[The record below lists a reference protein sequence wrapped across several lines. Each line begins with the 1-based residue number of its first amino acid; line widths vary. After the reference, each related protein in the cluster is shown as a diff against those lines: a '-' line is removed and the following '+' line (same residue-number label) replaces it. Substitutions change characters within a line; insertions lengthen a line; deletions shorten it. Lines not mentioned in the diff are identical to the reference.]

1 MTRNPSNYSTRGGPK
16 PKPTMS
22 INILVIEDESIV
34 RKDIEQTLEK
44 IGYNVIGAADNG
56 EDAIDLAVRF
66 RPDVILMDIML
77 KGDMNGIAAAEEI
90 KRTLDV
96 PIIFLTAYADRSTLG
111 EAKLAE
117 PHGYVLKPFKD
128 VDLQTSIEMA
138 IHKFSKEQEARL
150 ENEFLRNMAEHKET
164 AEYLFV
170 KNRSRLMKIDHKDLL
185 FIEALKDYVVV
196 HTPEQSFTIHSTM
209 KDVENKLN
217 ERRFMR
223 VHRSYIVNL
232 DAIHSIKYSMIQVR
246 DMEKEIPI
254 GGSYKDLLASRIN
267 LL

>member
-1 MTRNPSNYSTRGGPK
+1 
-16 PKPTMS
+16 MS
-22 INILVIEDESIV
+22 INILVTEDESIV

-44 IGYNVIGAADNG
+44 IGYNVVATADNG
-56 EDAIDLAVRF
+56 EDAIDLAVRH
-66 RPDVILMDIML
+66 RPDVVLMDIML

-117 PHGYVLKPFKD
+117 PHGYILKPFKD

-138 IHKFSKEQEARL
+138 LHKFAKEQEARL

-170 KNRSRLMKIDHKDLL
+170 KNRSRLMKIDYDELL
-185 FIEALKDYVVV
+185 FIEALKAYVVV

-232 DAIHSIKYSMIQVR
+232 DAIHSIKYSMIQVKG
-246 DMEKEIPI
+246 MEKEIPI
-254 GGSYKDLLASRIN
+254 GGSYKDILASRIN

>member
-1 MTRNPSNYSTRGGPK
+1 
-16 PKPTMS
+16 
-22 INILVIEDESIV
+22 
-34 RKDIEQTLEK
+34 
-44 IGYNVIGAADNG
+44 
-56 EDAIDLAVRF
+56 
-66 RPDVILMDIML
+66 
-77 KGDMNGIAAAEEI
+77 
-90 KRTLDV
+90 
-96 PIIFLTAYADRSTLG
+96 
-111 EAKLAE
+111 
-117 PHGYVLKPFKD
+117 
-128 VDLQTSIEMA
+128 
-138 IHKFSKEQEARL
+138 
-150 ENEFLRNMAEHKET
+150 
-164 AEYLFV
+164 
-170 KNRSRLMKIDHKDLL
+170 MKIDHNDLL

-209 KDVENKLN
+209 KDVENKLS

>member
-1 MTRNPSNYSTRGGPK
+1 MA
-16 PKPTMS
+16 
-22 INILVIEDESIV
+22 INILVTEDEVIV
-34 RKDIEQTLEK
+34 RKDIERCLTNL
-44 IGYNVIGAADNG
+44 GYNVVASADNG
-56 EDAIDLAVRF
+56 EDAIDLALKHK
-66 RPDVILMDIML
+66 PDLALMDIMI

-90 KRTLDV
+90 KRNIDIPV
-96 PIIFLTAYADRSTLG
+96 VFLTAYADENTLS
-111 EAKLAE
+111 EAKMAE
-117 PHGYVLKPFKD
+117 PHGYILKPFKD
-128 VDLQTSIEMA
+128 VDIQTAIEMA
-138 IHKFSKEQEARL
+138 LHKHGKEL
-150 ENEFLRNMAEHKET
+150 ELKMESDFLRSLAEHKTDSEII
-164 AEYLFV
+164 FV
-170 KNRSRLMKIDHKDLL
+170 KNRSRLMRVKNEDLL

-196 HTPEQSFTIHSTM
+196 HTPEQSYTIHSTM

>member
-1 MTRNPSNYSTRGGPK
+1 
-16 PKPTMS
+16 MS
-22 INILVIEDESIV
+22 INILVTEDESIV

-44 IGYNVIGAADNG
+44 IGYNVVATADNG
-56 EDAIDLAVRF
+56 EDAIDLAVRH
-66 RPDVILMDIML
+66 RPDVVLMDIML

-117 PHGYVLKPFKD
+117 PHGYIKPFKD

-138 IHKFSKEQEARL
+138 MHVLERAGGLPRKRVLAQHGRAQGHGRVPLCQEPQPPD
-150 ENEFLRNMAEHKET
+150 EGGLRRA
-164 AEYLFV
+164 
-170 KNRSRLMKIDHKDLL
+170 
-185 FIEALKDYVVV
+185 AL
-196 HTPEQSFTIHSTM
+196 HRGPQGLRCRTPEQSFTIRSTM

-232 DAIHSIKYSMIQVR
+232 DAIHSIKYSMIQ
-246 DMEKEIPI
+246 EGHGKEIPI
-254 GGSYKDLLASRIN
+254 GGSYKDILASRIN

>member
-1 MTRNPSNYSTRGGPK
+1 
-16 PKPTMS
+16 MS
-22 INILVIEDESIV
+22 INILVTEDESIV

-44 IGYNVIGAADNG
+44 IGYNVVASADNG
-56 EDAIDLAVRF
+56 EDAIDLG
-66 RPDVILMDIML
+66 RPFPSRRGADGHHAQGRHERHRGRRGNQADV
-77 KGDMNGIAAAEEI
+77 GCAHHF
-90 KRTLDV
+90 LDGV
-96 PIIFLTAYADRSTLG
+96 CRPQHLG

-117 PHGYVLKPFKD
+117 PHGYILKPFKD

-138 IHKFSKEQEARL
+138 LHKFAKEQEARL

-170 KNRSRLMKIDHKDLL
+170 KNRSRLMKIDYDELL

-232 DAIHSIKYSMIQVR
+232 DAIHSIKYSMIQVKG
-246 DMEKEIPI
+246 MEKEIPI
-254 GGSYKDLLASRIN
+254 GGSYKDILASRIN